1 MREIKRRF
9 KNGSRWSKS
18 RIENLIE
25 LKLINQLSK
34 NSWNYLWKLKSN
46 PIKNFSFI
54 NILNLKNIDFK

>member
-9 KNGSRWSKS
+9 KNSSRWSKS
-18 RIENLIE
+18 SIENLIE

-46 PIKNFSFI
+46 PIKNF
-54 NILNLKNIDFK
+54 